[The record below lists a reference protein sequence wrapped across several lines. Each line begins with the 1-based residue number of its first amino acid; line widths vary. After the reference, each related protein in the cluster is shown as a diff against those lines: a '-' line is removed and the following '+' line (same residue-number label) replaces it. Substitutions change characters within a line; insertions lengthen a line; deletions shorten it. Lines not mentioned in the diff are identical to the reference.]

1 MRICVLKFSI
11 PEVDPYV
18 CIKCEGKTVKSSVE
32 NDTTL
37 PKWDVQALFYRK
49 DPAKPIKVQV

>member
-1 MRICVLKFSI
+1 MKFSI
-11 PEVDPYV
+11 SEVDPYV
-18 CIKCEGKTVKSSVE
+18 YIKCEGKTVKSSVE